1 MAQYRRLIVPSFVL
15 LGLLA
20 AAGCQSFEGAAA
32 APAGPPPSAAASTGA
47 AAAPLAA
54 AVDEAVAAPAGEAEA
69 TPAAQRRPVT
79 TENPFA
85 EARRRIEEA
94 RSLPVADGNYRIQVE
109 RIWFAESESQ
119 AIGALLGYA
128 GGNFGAVAGGL
139 SPDAGFTVGMVSG
152 SFFAA
157 LDGHVRSHRG
167 TSREQIMLVTMPGFP
182 ASLAIGETRYV
193 IPFTVGGMQ
202 FGMLVPQGQLIGTS
216 LEAICQPMGEG
227 RVQVQL
233 TPVFTD
239 LGRGGETVR
248 VTQATTAV
256 VVPLGQPL
264 LIASQDRSAHSV
276 ANALLSRR
284 TERGMEQAVLLLTV
298 N

>member
-1 MAQYRRLIVPSFVL
+1 MVSLSVL
-15 LGLLA
+15 LGLA
-20 AAGCQSFEGAAA
+20 AAVGCQSFEGTYAGDAGAPPPAAQQAGA
-32 APAGPPPSAAASTGA
+32 AP
-47 AAAPLAA
+47 
-54 AVDEAVAAPAGEAEA
+54 EAVAAPAGEDEA
-69 TPAAQRRPVT
+69 AVSPAPSAPRKPVT

-94 RSLPVADGNYRIQVE
+94 RSLPVPEGNYRVQVE
-109 RIWFAESESQ
+109 RIWFAEAESS
-119 AIGALLGYA
+119 AIGALVGYA
-128 GGNFGAVAGGL
+128 GGGFGAVAGGL
-139 SPDAGFTVGMVSG
+139 SPDAGFAAGVVSG
-152 SFFAA
+152 GFFAA
-157 LDGHVRSHRG
+157 LDGHLRSHRG
-167 TSREQIMLVTMPGFP
+167 TSREQIMLVMMPGYP

-193 IPFTVGGMQ
+193 VPFTIGGMQ
-202 FGMLVPQGQLIGTS
+202 FGMLVPEGQLIGTS
-216 LEAICQPMGEG
+216 LEAICQPAGEG

-233 TPVFTD
+233 TPVFSG

-264 LIASQDRSAHSV
+264 LIASQDRSAHNV